1 MPPWG
6 RPPSRASAPNAQ
18 REAGSQPPPLPDQNF
33 AAQSVDPSRNGPG
46 QDVGLPFDPAFSG
59 ARVTA
64 QGTLDEDL
72 LCKSC
77 GYALRGL
84 FVLKDCPECGLPV
97 AASLRRER
105 LSDSALPWLRTV
117 RRGFGWAWI
126 FAILGIGSFAVVAL
140 FGVMGAAW
148 GAVFS
153 GVLLGAG
160 KGWAIWQFTTP
171 EIGIRESDGAAKRE
185 NLRRWTRWTAL
196 ATVGASVTAAVLD
209 DGSAISYGP
218 FASSQLLRTA
228 QASIA
233 GISTLAWLVGTLVS
247 MSLTARY
254 VRGFA
259 ERAGNASL
267 KDFAATT
274 AVLIPVFSI
283 FLACVFGLGALISFV
298 LWMILLVRAESMFE
312 KAIADARFNVVFTQ
326 EELNRARGASPSN
339 PASGS

>member
-6 RPPSRASAPNAQ
+6 RPPSRADTPSAAQ
-18 REAGSQPPPLPDQNF
+18 GQFDPHPPPLPQHDSAIGSVHSSHVGSGQN
-33 AAQSVDPSRNGPG
+33 A
-46 QDVGLPFDPAFSG
+46 GLPFDPGFAG

-84 FVLKDCPECGLPV
+84 FVLKNCPECGVPV
-97 AASLRRER
+97 TASLRRER
-105 LSDSALPWLRTV
+105 LSDASLPWLRTV

-126 FAILGIGSFAVVAL
+126 FAILGIGSFAVVAF

-148 GAVFS
+148 GAVFT

-171 EIGIRESDGAAKRE
+171 EIGILESEGAAKRE
-185 NLRRWTRWTAL
+185 KLRRWTRWTAMV
-196 ATVGASVTAAVLD
+196 AVGASVTAAVLD
-209 DGSAISYGP
+209 DGNFFYGP
-218 FASSQLLRTA
+218 FASSQLLRSA
-228 QASIA
+228 HASIA
-233 GISTLAWLVGTLVS
+233 GIATLTWLVGTLIS

-254 VRGFA
+254 VRGLA
-259 ERAGNASL
+259 DRAGNASL

-283 FLACVFGLGALISFV
+283 FLGCVFGLGALISFV

-312 KAIADARFNVVFTQ
+312 KAIADVR
-326 EELNRARGASPSN
+326 PSVALT
-339 PASGS
+339 PE